1 MSPLVNIGGVFPS
14 FLLVWLF
21 TLIAFGLFGYRVYI
35 LVRLLMMG
43 QPDDSRFKNLGRR
56 IVDFFVY
63 VVGQKSV
70 VRDPFP
76 GLVHLVIFIGFLVF
90 ALGFL
95 FMWLRGLF
103 PILPIVDTIEEGN
116 VFALLLDIM
125 AVVVFLAL
133 LVAAFR
139 RYIIRPARL
148 DNTPEAAI
156 ILLLIFGV
164 VSTFTLMT
172 AGRLMVDSAGGE
184 WSPVAL
190 TLAGLFKSWGWD
202 ASAGATMFVG
212 FWWAHLVIVLG
223 FLDFIVYSKH
233 MHLLGCPVNEF
244 FRTYEPRGRLST
256 LDLENSETFGV
267 VTMKDY
273 TWKQLL
279 DLYACTECGRCKE
292 NCPTNL
298 TQKPLVPKDLIQD
311 LKHHLLEVG
320 PSVLKAEDAR
330 KRAVAKADGGEAM
343 VDFPPLLENVVKKD
357 TVWACTT
364 CGYCQE
370 HCPVA
375 IEHPPKIIDL
385 RRNLVLMESD
395 FPSELKPFF
404 KNMETQGNPWEISNT
419 TRGDWAKP
427 LGVPTLSENPNPEIL
442 YWVGCSGSFDDRN
455 KKVSAAFAR
464 VLKAANVNFAIL
476 GPEEKCCGDA
486 VRRIGN
492 EYLFQMLA
500 QENVETL
507 NGYGVKKIVAQC
519 PHCVNTLANEYPAF
533 GGNYEVVHYSQYV
546 RELMAEGRLK
556 VSKLVEQSVCYHD
569 PCYLGRYAKVYDAP
583 REILSAVP
591 GIKVLE
597 MWRNR
602 DKSFCCGGG
611 GGRAWMEEHLG
622 TRINLMRMDDAL
634 KTNPTVIGTAC
645 PYCLQMFEDAITA
658 KGVGETVKAMDLIE
672 LVDRSLP

>member
-1 MSPLVNIGGVFPS
+1 MSPLGEIFGVFPS
-14 FLLVWLF
+14 FLLVWL
-21 TLIAFGLFGYRVYI
+21 LSIIAVGLFLLRVNT
-35 LVRLLMMG
+35 LVRLLALG
-43 QPDDSRFKNLGRR
+43 QPENRFKDWGRR
-56 IVDFFVY
+56 IVDFVIY
-63 VVGQKSV
+63 VGGQKAV

-76 GLVHLVIFIGFLVF
+76 GLIHLFIFMGFIVYAF
-90 ALGFL
+90 GFL

-103 PILPIVDTIEEGN
+103 PFLPIVDTIEEGN
-116 VFALLLDIM
+116 VFALLLDIF
-125 AVVVFLAL
+125 AVIVFLAL
-133 LVAAFR
+133 LIAAFR

-164 VSTFTLMT
+164 ISTFTLMT
-172 AGRLMVDSAGGE
+172 AGRLVVDSHGAE
-184 WSPVAL
+184 WSPVSFAI
-190 TLAGLFKSWGWD
+190 AGVLKSWGVD
-202 ASAGATMFVG
+202 ATAGATMFVG
-212 FWWAHLVIVLG
+212 FWWVHLIIVLG
-223 FLDFIVYSKH
+223 FMDFIVYSKH
-233 MHLLGCPVNEF
+233 MHLLGCPANEF
-244 FRTYEPRGRLST
+244 FRSYEPRGRLTT
-256 LDLENSETFGV
+256 LDLENSESFGV
-267 VTMKDY
+267 VTIKDY

-320 PSVLKAEDAR
+320 PKVLKAEAAR
-330 KRAVAKADGGEAM
+330 KKAAANADGGAAVAE
-343 VDFPPLLENVVKKD
+343 FPPLLEEVIQKE
-357 TVWACTT
+357 TAWACTT

-375 IEHPPKIIDL
+375 IEHPQKVIDL

-419 TRGDWAKP
+419 TRGDWAKA
-427 LGVPTLSENPNPEIL
+427 LDVKTLSDNPEAEIL

-455 KKVSAAFAR
+455 KKVSAALAR
-464 VLKAANVNFAIL
+464 TLKAAGVNFAIL
-476 GPEEKCCGDA
+476 GPEEKCCGDS

-500 QENVETL
+500 QENVEVL

-519 PHCVNTLANEYPAF
+519 PHCVNTLANEYPVF
-533 GGNYEVVHYSQYV
+533 GGKYEVVHYSQFV
-546 RELMAEGRLK
+546 KDLIAQGRLK
-556 VSKLVEQSVCYHD
+556 LTKPIQQTVCYHD
-569 PCYLGRYAKVYDAP
+569 PCYLGRYAKVYDDP
-583 REILSAVP
+583 REVLAAIP
-591 GIKVLE
+591 GVGVAE

-611 GGRAWMEEHLG
+611 GGRAWMEEHIG

-634 KTNPTVIGTAC
+634 KTNPNIIGTAC

-658 KGVGETVKAMDLIE
+658 KGVGESIKAMDLIE
-672 LVDRSLP
+672 LVDRAI